1 MSSGRR
7 PFGLSLDPLE
17 GESLAGFALRLSHR
31 LHISPHELAR
41 LTGLTEQDRLGRARA
56 SLSTRLTPAEIKNFA
71 ATTRLDPREVR
82 AMTLESLASRYPPAA
97 RGVANVRAGN
107 VYSMHA
113 DRWLFPTTARYC
125 PRCLAGDGSDIQ
137 HAHGGPWQI
146 LWRLPVVFA
155 CPLHE
160 VFLEHLCPRCQR
172 PVNFSNRAQLFP
184 RPAAPGVHPAHCRTS
199 TVRDTKTGRHDDPC
213 GAPLT
218 HDPLH
223 HHRPGPG
230 LLALQRK
237 ILRLLRP
244 GGPKQPA
251 QQYFTE
257 LILLTGLVMICWP
270 RIQPVGTTRQIAE
283 AVAQHLA
290 IHEGTDSRL
299 YRSTGAPVD
308 AFVCAGLL
316 QVTDRL
322 LAADDLREALSS
334 LAPEENRNRSGIPP
348 TRHLIWD
355 RTFKKQRSACSER
368 FQDAADTIVPTF
380 RRTGKGG
387 LRLPSTGVGLRP
399 EHIPAFLPQA
409 LAEQHLGFLSAIA
422 PKMRRR
428 SASVFLVRR
437 TRGGSLDEAAQFL
450 GINPQ
455 GKRNGYTQLLNRHLR
470 TSGTARDFEQALDAI
485 TAELLAGPI
494 IDYQHRRE
502 VLATWALDPESWQHI
517 LAQLPVLTSHRK
529 PISDDRRRLAVSAY
543 IWTRATEGEPDFV
556 PCPPHIAHDPAL
568 RAVWLRERHNVF
580 HWLRTTDYQ
589 PYYGALKPLLEDHA
603 RLLAKAIDRT
613 GSSTLPVP
621 AARRR

>member
-1 MSSGRR
+1 MAMSSGLR
-7 PFGLSLDPLE
+7 PFGLSLDPLK
-17 GESLAGFALRLSHR
+17 GESLTGFVLRLAHR

-82 AMTLESLASRYPPAA
+82 AMTLEPLASRYPPAA
-97 RGVANVRAGN
+97 RSVANVRAGK
-107 VYSMHA
+107 VYSMHT
-113 DRWLFPTTARYC
+113 DGWLFATTARYC

-137 HAHGGPWQI
+137 SAHGGPWQI

-160 VFLEHLCPRCQR
+160 VFLEHLCPHCHK
-172 PVNFSNRAQLFP
+172 PVNFSSRAQLFP
-184 RPAAPGVHPAHCRTS
+184 RPAASGVHPAHCRSSTDQDIPTS
-199 TVRDTKTGRHDDPC
+199 RPGAPC
-213 GAPLT
+213 GAPLA

-223 HHRPGPG
+223 HHRPGPA
-230 LLALQRK
+230 LLALQHR

-244 GGPKQPA
+244 GGPKRPA

-257 LILLTGLVMICWP
+257 LILLAGLVMICWP
-270 RIQPVGTTRQIAE
+270 RVQAVGTTRQLAE
-283 AVAQHLA
+283 AVGRHLA
-290 IHEGTDSRL
+290 IHEGTDSRP

-308 AFVCAGLL
+308 AYACAGLL
-316 QVTDRL
+316 QVTDRI
-322 LAADDLREALSS
+322 LAAGDLREALSA
-334 LAPEENRNRSGIPP
+334 LAPEENRTRSGIPP

-355 RTFKKQRSACSER
+355 KNFKRHRSACSER
-368 FQDAADTIVPTF
+368 FQLAADTIVPTF

-399 EHIPAFLPQA
+399 EHIPSFLPQA
-409 LAEQHLGFLSAIA
+409 LAEHHLNFLSAIA

-437 TRGGSLDEAAQFL
+437 ARGGSLDEAAQFL

-485 TAELLAGPI
+485 TAELLAGPV
-494 IDYQHRRE
+494 IDYQRRRE
-502 VLATWALDPESWQHI
+502 ALATWTLEPENWQHI

-543 IWTRATEGEPDFV
+543 IWTRATEGEPDFA
-556 PCPPHIAHDPAL
+556 PCPPHIAPDPAL
-568 RAVWLRERHNVF
+568 RAVWTRERHTVF

-603 RLLAKAIDRT
+603 RLVARAIDNR
-613 GSSTLPVP
+613 SH
-621 AARRR
+621 RR

>member
-1 MSSGRR
+1 MAMSSGRR
-7 PFGLSLDPLE
+7 PFGLSLDPLK
-17 GESLAGFALRLSHR
+17 GESLTGFVLRLAHR

-82 AMTLESLASRYPPAA
+82 AMTLEPLASRYPPAA
-97 RGVANVRAGN
+97 RSVANVRAGK
-107 VYSMHA
+107 VYSMHT
-113 DRWLFPTTARYC
+113 DGWLFATTARYC

-137 HAHGGPWQI
+137 NAHGGPWQI

-160 VFLEHLCPRCQR
+160 VFLEHLCPSATNRSTSAAEPNCFPVLPPPESTLPTAGLPRIRTSR
-172 PVNFSNRAQLFP
+172 PVG
-184 RPAAPGVHPAHCRTS
+184 PA
-199 TVRDTKTGRHDDPC
+199 
-213 GAPLT
+213 GAPLA

-223 HHRPGPG
+223 HHRPGPA
-230 LLALQRK
+230 LLALQHK

-257 LILLTGLVMICWP
+257 LILLAGLVMICWP
-270 RIQPVGTTRQIAE
+270 RVQPVGTTRQLAE

-290 IHEGTDSRL
+290 IHEGTDSRP

-308 AFVCAGLL
+308 AFACAGLL

-322 LAADDLREALSS
+322 LAADDLREALSA
-334 LAPEENRNRSGIPP
+334 LAPEENRTRSGIPP

-355 RTFKKQRSACSER
+355 KNFKKHRSACSER
-368 FQDAADTIVPTF
+368 FQHAADTIVPTF

-387 LRLPSTGVGLRP
+387 LRLPSTGAGLRP

-409 LAEQHLGFLSAIA
+409 LAEHHLNFLSAIA

-437 TRGGSLDEAAQFL
+437 ARGGSLDEAAQFL

-455 GKRNGYTQLLNRHLR
+455 GKRNGYTQLLNCHLR
-470 TSGTARDFEQALDAI
+470 ASGTARDFEQALDAI
-485 TAELLAGPI
+485 TAELLAGPV
-494 IDYQHRRE
+494 IDYQRRRE
-502 VLATWALDPESWQHI
+502 ALATWTLEPESWQHL
-517 LAQLPVLTSHRK
+517 LARLPVLTSHRK
-529 PISDDRRRLAVSAY
+529 PISDDRRRLAVSSY
-543 IWTRATEGEPDFV
+543 IWTRVTEGEPDFA
-556 PCPPHIAHDPAL
+556 PCPPHIAFDPAL
-568 RAVWLRERHNVF
+568 RAAWTRERHNVF
-580 HWLRTTDYQ
+580 HWLRKADHQ

-603 RLLAKAIDRT
+603 RLLAKVIDR
-613 GSSTLPVP
+613 
-621 AARRR
+621 R